1 MHDDDAHRG
10 DDAPSPWVVRFAPLV
25 AANARV
31 LDLAS
36 GRGRHSRLFAGRG
49 CQVCAA
55 DRDPAALAAL
65 AGTPGVTTV
74 AADLEGPRW
83 PFADERFDAVVV
95 ARYLYRPRLP
105 EIVACVADDGVLI
118 YETFAQGND
127 TYGKPSNPA
136 FLLAPGELLACI
148 ADRLRL
154 VAFEQ
159 GVVTS
164 GRPAVL
170 QRIVA
175 VGRARAWP
183 TALPA

>member
-1 MHDDDAHRG
+1 MHG
-10 DDAPSPWVVRFAPLV
+10 DEGDCGDEAPSPWVVRFAPLV

-31 LDLAS
+31 LDIAS

-49 CQVCAA
+49 CRVCAV
-55 DRDPAALAAL
+55 DHDPTALAAL
-65 AGTPGVTTV
+65 TGTPGITTL
-74 AADLEGPRW
+74 ATDLEGPRW
-83 PFADERFDAVVV
+83 PFADERFDAVIV
-95 ARYLYRPRLP
+95 ARYLYRPRLR

-118 YETFAQGND
+118 YETFAQGNE

-136 FLLAPGELLACI
+136 FLLAPGELLATI

-159 GVVTS
+159 GVVNS

-170 QRIVA
+170 QRVAA

-183 TALPA
+183 TALPT

>member
-1 MHDDDAHRG
+1 MREDAGDRG

-36 GRGRHSRLFAGRG
+36 GRGRHSSLFARRG
-49 CQVCAA
+49 CQVHAV
-55 DRDPAALAAL
+55 DRDPVALAAL
-65 AGTPGVTTV
+65 TGMPGITV
-74 AADLEGPRW
+74 LVADLEGPRW
-83 PFADERFDAVVV
+83 PFTDQRFDAVIVT
-95 ARYLYRPRLP
+95 RYLYRPRLP
-105 EIVACVADDGVLI
+105 EIVASVADDGVLI

-127 TYGKPSNPA
+127 RYGRPSNPA
-136 FLLAPGELLACI
+136 FLLEPEELLASI

-159 GVVTS
+159 GIVTS
-164 GRPAVL
+164 GRTAVL

-175 VGRARAWP
+175 VGCAHPWP
-183 TALPA
+183 TALPT